1 MGDASDSAFC
11 GGGTVSQ
18 RHFLFLQGP
27 ATPFFTQLAARIE
40 ELGHRVSKVHFNA
53 GDVAYWRR
61 RGARFFQGKLED
73 LPAWSESLLD
83 DTHVT
88 DIILFGDRRPVHRP
102 FIEAA
107 EPRNVRVHVFEEG
120 YFRPHWVTLERG
132 GVNGHTQL
140 PSDPHWYLSAVKNV
154 SVIPA
159 RLPFRVPFSQR
170 AIHDVLYHLAG
181 LLNPFVF
188 PHYRTH
194 ALYTAPKEY
203 IGYFWR
209 MLHLRRRLPQ
219 DLKRLSRMLQTGQ
232 PFFFLP
238 LQLDGDA
245 QIRDHSSFDGVGG
258 VMRTVLTSFAQH
270 APSDA
275 LLVIKNHP
283 LDPGLVSHERVCSD
297 LARELDIAHRVWFFE
312 GGDLET
318 MVRCAQ
324 GVIVANSTV
333 GTLALE
339 RGTPVA
345 ALAPSIYAM
354 KGLTTDCTLDRFWHA
369 PCPPDKNLFMA
380 FRSVA
385 LATTQINGGFYCRT
399 GINMVIEG
407 AIPRLLAPRSPLED
421 MLDAPS

>member
-1 MGDASDSAFC
+1 M
-11 GGGTVSQ
+11 TR

-27 ATPFFTQLAARIE
+27 ATPFFPRLAERIE
-40 ELGHRVSKVHFNA
+40 TLGHRISKVNFNG
-53 GDVAYWRR
+53 GDMAYWRR
-61 RGARFFQGKLED
+61 GGARLFQGKLEE
-73 LPAWSESLLD
+73 LPAWSEKLLE
-83 DTHVT
+83 DTAVT

-107 EPRNVRVHVFEEG
+107 AQREIRVHVFEEG
-120 YFRPHWVTLERG
+120 YFRPHWITLERG
-132 GVNGHTQL
+132 GVNGHSQL
-140 PSDPHWYLSAVKNV
+140 PADPQWYLGAVKDV

-170 AIHDVLYHLAG
+170 ALHDVLYHLAG

-188 PHYRTH
+188 PNYRTH
-194 ALYTAPKEY
+194 ALYTAPVEY
-203 IGYFWR
+203 IGYGWR
-209 MLHLRRRLPQ
+209 MMRLRRRQAQ

-258 VMRTVLTSFAQH
+258 VMRTVLTSFAEH
-270 APSDA
+270 APADT

-297 LARELDIAHRVWFFE
+297 LARDLGIAHRVWFFE

-324 GVIVANSTV
+324 GVVVANSTV

-354 KGLTTDCTLDRFWHA
+354 KGLTTDCPLDRFWHE
-369 PCPPDKNLFMA
+369 PCPPDKRLFMA

-385 LATTQINGGFYCRT
+385 LATTQINGGFYCPT
-399 GINMVIEG
+399 GMKMAIDG
-407 AIPRLLAPRSPLED
+407 ALPRLLADQSPLEM
-421 MLDAPS
+421 MLNEPS

>member
-1 MGDASDSAFC
+1 MKA
-11 GGGTVSQ
+11 

-27 ATPFFTQLAARIE
+27 ATPFFAGLAARIRR
-40 ELGHRVSKVHFNA
+40 LGHPVSKVHFNG
-53 GDVAYWRR
+53 GDVAFWSIGAAHWF
-61 RGARFFQGKLED
+61 RGRLED
-73 LPAWSESLLD
+73 LPRWSEELLD
-83 DTHVT
+83 QTDAT

-107 EPRNVRVHVFEEG
+107 KLRGLRIHVFEEG
-120 YFRPHWVTLERG
+120 YFRPHWITLERD
-132 GVNGHTQL
+132 GVNGHSQL
-140 PSDPHWYLSAVKNV
+140 PTDPDWYLSAVKQV

-159 RLPFRVPFSQR
+159 RLPFKVPFSQR
-170 AIHDVLYHLAG
+170 VIHDVLYHVAG
-181 LLNPFVF
+181 LLNPIIF

-194 ALYTAPKEY
+194 ALYAAPKEY
-203 IGYFWR
+203 IGYLWR
-209 MLHLRRRLPQ
+209 VIRLKRRLPK
-219 DLKRLSRMLQTGQ
+219 DLLRLSRMLQTGQ

-258 VMRTVLTSFAQH
+258 VMRAVLTSFARH
-270 APSDA
+270 APGDT
-275 LLVIKNHP
+275 LLIVKNHP
-283 LDPGLVSHERVCSD
+283 LDPGLVSHEAVCRD
-297 LARELDIAHRVWFFE
+297 IARALDIAHRVWFFE

-345 ALAPSIYAM
+345 ALAPSIYALD
-354 KGLTTDCTLDRFWHA
+354 GLTTQCALDQFWESPCA
-369 PCPPDKNLFMA
+369 PNKSLFTA

-407 AIPRLLAPRSPLED
+407 ALPRLLAEQSPIEALIH
-421 MLDAPS
+421 AKP